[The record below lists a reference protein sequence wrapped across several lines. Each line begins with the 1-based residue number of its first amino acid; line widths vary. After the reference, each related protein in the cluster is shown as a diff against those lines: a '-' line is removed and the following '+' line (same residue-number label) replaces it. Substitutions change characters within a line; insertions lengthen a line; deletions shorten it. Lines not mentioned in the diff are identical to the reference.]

1 MLLVYIPIPVLIRLR
16 IKLYQY
22 VVHYE
27 RLAPVLILRNRK
39 IMIGI
44 LLCSGVFIIVA
55 ALLRCV
61 MSLMEISRINLSA
74 IWTVREIV
82 CYPSPYCLLILTF
95 PKLVAFIAVNAP
107 AIKPMFKLSSWNRLS
122 KITDVLEK
130 WQSPPQA
137 REVAPPNNGD
147 FGAYPSVMRTPAPAF
162 HRLSSTSDSE
172 YFSDWPTSSE
182 APSIR
187 TPERASYD
195 YA

>member
-16 IKLYQY
+16 IKLYQ
-22 VVHYE
+22 
-27 RLAPVLILRNRK
+27 K

-74 IWTVREIV
+74 IWTVREI
-82 CYPSPYCLLILTF
+82 
-95 PKLVAFIAVNAP
+95 LVAFIAVNAP